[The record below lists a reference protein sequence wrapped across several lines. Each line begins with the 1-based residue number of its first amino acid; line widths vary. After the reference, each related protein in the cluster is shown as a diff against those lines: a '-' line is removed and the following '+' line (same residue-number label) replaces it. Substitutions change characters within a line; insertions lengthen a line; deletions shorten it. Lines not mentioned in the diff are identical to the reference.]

1 MNKNTVTIVSIVSI
15 LILEGLAIFK
25 GMDGVALAAGV
36 GAIAGLGGFRL
47 GKILKGGD

>member
-1 MNKNTVTIVSIVSI
+1 MNKNTVTVISIVGI
-15 LILEGLAIFK
+15 VILEGIAIFK

-36 GAIAGLGGFRL
+36 GAIALGGFRL